1 MDIDKSITFKTKIW
15 LEYNGKPLLGRGGAA
30 LLRAV
35 KEEGSLKK
43 ATDRLKISY
52 RYAWGYIKN
61 IENVL
66 GKPIVKPFKGG
77 FKGGGGMSLT
87 PLAELLLRRFT
98 QFNEFVEYTLKNP
111 ELWQTYGLR
120 SEKRNR
126 IQGVVSDILIE
137 GDVALVEVKCD
148 TPTTVTSII
157 TTKSAQELKLVE
169 GKNVLAIVKATE
181 VTLDV
186 GNGEPS
192 SMDSDAPFNVSNG
205 NDISIS
211 ARNKFRSV
219 ILSVKRKG
227 LITEVKVKTLQPV
240 SLAAVITRE
249 AAEEL
254 NLKKS
259 ISVDVVFKATKVMIA
274 TLD

>member
-1 MDIDKSITFKTKIW
+1 
-15 LEYNGKPLLGRGGAA
+15 
-30 LLRAV
+30 
-35 KEEGSLKK
+35 
-43 ATDRLKISY
+43 
-52 RYAWGYIKN
+52 
-61 IENVL
+61 
-66 GKPIVKPFKGG
+66 
-77 FKGGGGMSLT
+77 
-87 PLAELLLRRFT
+87 
-98 QFNEFVEYTLKNP
+98 
-111 ELWQTYGLR
+111 
-120 SEKRNR
+120 
-126 IQGVVSDILIE
+126 
-137 GDVALVEVKCD
+137 
-148 TPTTVTSII
+148 
-157 TTKSAQELKLVE
+157 
-169 GKNVLAIVKATE
+169 
-181 VTLDV
+181 LDV